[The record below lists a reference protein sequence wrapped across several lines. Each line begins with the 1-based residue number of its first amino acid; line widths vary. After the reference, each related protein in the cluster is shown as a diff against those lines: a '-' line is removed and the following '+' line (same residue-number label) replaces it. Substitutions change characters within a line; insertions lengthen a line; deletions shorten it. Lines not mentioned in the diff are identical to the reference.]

1 MPLRHALPPLFATV
15 VLSAAAATL
24 PVAAAAAGSGGTS
37 ASSSGA
43 SGSGSAT
50 TTASAKKP
58 SGTRAVNQR
67 PSAWGYVRLQSGTR
81 LKVRKSPERTAS
93 VGSVRKD
100 TRIRVSC
107 QMNSVPM
114 TGKYGA
120 SRIWDRIKLPNG
132 RIGYVPDSSVE
143 NEKNALV
150 AAFCGFP
157 DPGPP
162 AETNPGQGRCSSV
175 ATVPLVPPPADRKA
189 FIAMAA
195 PIAQQSAAETRVPA
209 SVTLAQGIQES
220 GSGTSTAGAN
230 NYFGIK
236 AQAVTGSPGVFRWS
250 TLAVGCVHKPT
261 YESESGG
268 LVRQIGQFRMYPGMQ
283 ESFDDHG
290 QFLVQNSR
298 YAPAFAFTND
308 PDRFAQAIHK
318 AGYATDPSYSSA
330 LIRLMNTEKLKQY
343 DR

>member
-1 MPLRHALPPLFATV
+1 MPLRHALTPLFATA
-15 VLSAAAATL
+15 LLTAAAATV
-24 PVAAAAAGSGGTS
+24 PAVAAAATSGGTS
-37 ASSSGA
+37 ASS
-43 SGSGSAT
+43 GSGSAPT
-50 TTASAKKP
+50 TTAAAKKQP

-67 PSAWGYVRLQSGTR
+67 PSSWGYVRLQSGSR
-81 LKVRKSPERTAS
+81 LKVRKTPERTGS

-107 QMNSVPM
+107 QMNSVPI

-132 RIGYVPDSSVE
+132 RTGYVPDASVE

-150 AAFCGFP
+150 AGFCGFP

-162 AETNPGQGRCSSV
+162 AATNPGQGRCSSV
-175 ATVPLVPPPADRKA
+175 ATVPLVPPPADHPA
-189 FIAMAA
+189 FIAAAA
-195 PIAQQSAAETRVPA
+195 PIAQQSAAATRVPA
-209 SVTLAQGIQES
+209 SVTIAQGIQES
-220 GSGTSTAGAN
+220 GWGSSTAGAN

-236 AQAVTGSPGVFRWS
+236 AQAVTGSPGIFRWS

-330 LIRLMNTEKLKQY
+330 LIKLMNTQNLKQY